1 ELKALP
7 GGLDDFSNAFV
18 EFENAVPYVDEPVF
32 VQYSK
37 AVTQPKTKHPPAHG
51 VPAFKSALEAF
62 YFCIPPNTDLL
73 KYWDVV
79 EDRLFKIRHCM
90 NIEGV
95 VQQLPLF
102 EPPIDPAL
110 LIKARAAGLDIGSV
124 LADIS
129 APPPNYRFTL
139 MLEKALALCND
150 LKALST
156 ALQGAME
163 KQDAE
168 ALAALKATH
177 ETAVLKAVRGVRQQQ
192 IEEAKATLDAL
203 RSTRRVTEVRR
214 DFYRD
219 VARINAN
226 EQTHMDN
233 LSLAHVF
240 NEISMGLQAAVS
252 AAHVIPHFAVGT
264 AGWAASPVV
273 KASFGG
279 NNLGSAAQAL
289 ATASSMVS
297 AQYAHDATM

>member
-156 ALQGAME
+156 ALQGAIE

-177 ETAVLKAVRGVRQQQ
+177 EAAVVKRGGMRP
-192 IEEAKATLDAL
+192 AACTSSRSRRRRR
-203 RSTRRVTEVRR
+203 RSTRSG
-214 DFYRD
+214 
-219 VARINAN
+219 AR
-226 EQTHMDN
+226 
-233 LSLAHVF
+233 
-240 NEISMGLQAAVS
+240 
-252 AAHVIPHFAVGT
+252 
-264 AGWAASPVV
+264 AASP
-273 KASFGG
+273 KSGATSIGTSP
-279 NNLGSAAQAL
+279 GSMR
-289 ATASSMVS
+289 TSRRTWTTCRSRTSSTRS
-297 AQYAHDATM
+297 QWA